1 MSKINIQNE
10 NLKKAFL
17 DKGFN
22 NLTEIQNLVLNKKN
36 LGKDLLVTSETGSG
50 KTLAYCLGI
59 EENILN
65 KVLDQVSSPLG
76 LIIAPTRELAIQVYQ
91 EAKSLYKEENIKIV
105 TTIGGMDIKKERQN
119 LSKNFH
125 LLVGTPG
132 RINDHLRRNNL
143 NLKNLSVLVL
153 DEADE
158 ILDLGFKDD
167 LDRIVNEIPIKARTL
182 MFSATLPNKVI
193 SLANKYQN
201 KPIKIESINKNKPHA
216 DILYESYFLNK
227 RDIENAIFNLVRYY
241 DKKNIIIFCA
251 TRTSVN
257 HIYTRLQN
265 RGVNTVS
272 LSGALNQEERFKAL
286 QLMKNER
293 CRICVATDVAARGID
308 LVNLDIVVHA
318 DLPRNSE
325 GLLHRSG
332 RTGRAGK
339 KGTSILFFSPN
350 EVNHYER
357 LIAKAGVSPKIKK
370 FFTRN
375 DIENKDQDLI
385 LEGIIDNSEIDSFEE
400 KLLEKIA
407 NKYSLKEVAKA
418 YIKLFK
424 NKLIP
429 IEDVE
434 EISLKPNEFKK
445 DFKKRKF
452 NQSKT
457 NHFNFENKR
466 KNNRSRNRSRRKK
479 KG

>member
-1 MSKINIQNE
+1 MSKINIQNK

-22 NLTEIQNLVLNKKN
+22 NLMEIQNLVLDKKN
-36 LGKDLLVTSETGSG
+36 LGRDLLVTSETGSG

>member
-76 LIIAPTRELAIQVYQ
+76 LIIAPTRELAVQVYQ
-91 EAKSLYKEENIKIV
+91 EAKSLYKEENIKV
-105 TTIGGMDIKKERQN
+105 FTTIGGMDIKKERQN
-119 LSKNFH
+119 LSKKFH

-167 LDRIVNEIPIKARTL
+167 LDRIINEIPKKTRTL
-182 MFSATLPNKVI
+182 MFSATLPKKVI

-241 DKKNIIIFCA
+241 DKKNIII
-251 TRTSVN
+251 
-257 HIYTRLQN
+257 
-265 RGVNTVS
+265 
-272 LSGALNQEERFKAL
+272 
-286 QLMKNER
+286 
-293 CRICVATDVAARGID
+293 
-308 LVNLDIVVHA
+308 
-318 DLPRNSE
+318 
-325 GLLHRSG
+325 
-332 RTGRAGK
+332 
-339 KGTSILFFSPN
+339 
-350 EVNHYER
+350 
-357 LIAKAGVSPKIKK
+357 
-370 FFTRN
+370 
-375 DIENKDQDLI
+375 
-385 LEGIIDNSEIDSFEE
+385 
-400 KLLEKIA
+400 
-407 NKYSLKEVAKA
+407 
-418 YIKLFK
+418 
-424 NKLIP
+424 
-429 IEDVE
+429 
-434 EISLKPNEFKK
+434 
-445 DFKKRKF
+445 
-452 NQSKT
+452 
-457 NHFNFENKR
+457 
-466 KNNRSRNRSRRKK
+466 
-479 KG
+479 

>member
-76 LIIAPTRELAIQVYQ
+76 LIIAPTRELAVQVYQ

-407 NKYSLKEVAKA
+407 NKYSVKEVAKA